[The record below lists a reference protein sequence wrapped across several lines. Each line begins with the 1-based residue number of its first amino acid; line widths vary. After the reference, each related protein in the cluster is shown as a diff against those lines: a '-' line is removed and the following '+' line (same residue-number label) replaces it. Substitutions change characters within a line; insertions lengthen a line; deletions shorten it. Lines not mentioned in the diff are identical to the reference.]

1 MVEGLRIRSLSGV
14 SEIFP
19 RCQVAVTALVVVLWE
34 FKAVF
39 YAVWSPFVWLVGY
52 NDPRKP
58 SDDLLH
64 GEPLILSPIQ

>member
-1 MVEGLRIRSLSGV
+1 M
-14 SEIFP
+14 
-19 RCQVAVTALVVVLWE
+19 TALVVALWE
-34 FKAVF
+34 FKSVF

-64 GEPLILSPIQ
+64 GSPPLSAPSVLGNRLLETSDIHTSPGGPAGT

>member
-1 MVEGLRIRSLSGV
+1 MSRW
-14 SEIFP
+14 
-19 RCQVAVTALVVVLWE
+19 QVAVTALVVALWE

-64 GEPLILSPIQ
+64 GVPPPRDTAACPPARPSPVP